1 MSISKSW
8 ENGVLQAEKFN
19 VVVETEQLEFLQ
31 KTIRTPVK
39 FRCAMTQRCLGYQKI
54 VFWKSADAVF
64 GTAFKTA
71 FNHF

>member
-1 MSISKSW
+1 M
-8 ENGVLQAEKFN
+8 LQAEKFN

-54 VFWKSADAVF
+54 VF
-64 GTAFKTA
+64 
-71 FNHF
+71 